1 MENEDNIIRK
11 SDSIEHARK
20 VLTDHSVNMPHGWE
34 ITMGMLLEGYDH
46 LEVCGFGHNAEFR
59 LCEEP

>member
-1 MENEDNIIRK
+1 MPK
-11 SDSIEHARK
+11 K

-34 ITMGMLLEGYDH
+34 IAMGMLLEGYDY

-59 LCEEP
+59 LCKE